1 MQAKIAGIP
10 NRSGHRMNPTT
21 SRVRIASW
29 LIAATTLFLVVQFHL
44 LPALIAGLLVY
55 ELVHLL
61 APKLG
66 RIATGPAAKR
76 AALVLLSIAI
86 IGTLISGGLLLAA
99 LFRGDGGGFATL
111 GGRLADIIERAR
123 SEMPAW
129 AVQSLPDNADALKD
143 AIVHWLRT
151 HLGELQL
158 AGFEAIRSLAHILIG
173 LVVGAILALQTELHP
188 RQSGPLASELSERAF
203 RLAESFRQIVF
214 AQVRI
219 SAINTT
225 FTAIYLAIALPA
237 AGVELPLTKTMIIIT
252 FVVGLLPVIGNLI
265 SNTLIVIVSL
275 SYSHEVAFSSLAFLV
290 VIHKLEYFLN
300 ARIVGGRIAARAWE
314 LLIAMLTMEALFGM
328 AGLVAAPV
336 YYAYLKNELR
346 AASMI

>member
-1 MQAKIAGIP
+1 
-10 NRSGHRMNPTT
+10 MNSTL
-21 SRVRIASW
+21 SRIRVASW
-29 LIAATTLFLVVQFHL
+29 LITAAALLLVVKLHL
-44 LPALIAGLLVY
+44 MPALIAGLLVY
-55 ELVHLL
+55 ELVHML
-61 APKLG
+61 APRLG

-76 AALVLLSIAI
+76 AALVLLSVI
-86 IGTLISGGLLLAA
+86 IVGALISAGLLLVA
-99 LFRGDGGGFATL
+99 LFRGDGGGFVTL

-123 SEMPAW
+123 TELPAW

-158 AGFEAIRSLAHILIG
+158 AGVEAIRSLAHILIG
-173 LVVGAILALQTELHP
+173 LVVGAILALQSEMQ
-188 RQSGPLASELSERAF
+188 QSQPAPLAAELSQRAQ
-203 RLAESFRQIVF
+203 RLADSFRQIVF

-225 FTAIYLAIALPA
+225 LTAIYLAIALPA
-237 AGVELPLTKTMIIIT
+237 AGIQLPLAKTMIIAT

-275 SYSHEVAFSSLAFLV
+275 SYSHQVAFSSLAFLV

-300 ARIVGGRIAARAWE
+300 ARIVGSRISARAWE
-314 LLIAMLTMEALFGM
+314 LLIAMLAMEAAFGM
-328 AGLVAAPV
+328 AGLVAAPI

-346 AASMI
+346 AAALI